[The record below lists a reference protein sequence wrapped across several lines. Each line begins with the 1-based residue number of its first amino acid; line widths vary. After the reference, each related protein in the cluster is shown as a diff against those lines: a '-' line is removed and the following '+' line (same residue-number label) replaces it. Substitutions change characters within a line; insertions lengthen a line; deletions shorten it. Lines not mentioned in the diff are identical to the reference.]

1 MPNPADHARDLTG
14 LRVALVHAHPDDEA
28 ITTGGTIAQLVRRGA
43 QVTVVTCTLGE
54 LGEVIGEPYQGLVG
68 GESDQ
73 LGGFRVHELH
83 AALTALGCNG
93 PGHAPVHLGGAG
105 RWRDSGMV
113 GDPGNDDERAFI
125 RSGDEALDQLTAV
138 LRDLRPHAVITYD
151 ADGGYGH
158 PDHIRAHELT
168 VAACD
173 RLRAEARVGGDA
185 GDGSGEDSG
194 TGGGPV
200 ADAELWATIWT
211 VTDDDALRAGLDA
224 ITVVPQPWTRADFD
238 DLPSVASDFAVR
250 LSDADVAAKT
260 ASLRAHATQVWVG
273 DGGVSMVNPR
283 AAVGAV
289 DASGA
294 ARGTWALSTLVCQ
307 PIMPAEHYRLGT
319 AGADLAAVLAGE
331 KEWVAPGATAAGTAA
346 SGSTAAAPTTAA
358 PATSAETAR

>member
-1 MPNPADHARDLTG
+1 MAQPADQARDLTG
-14 LRVALVHAHPDDEA
+14 MRVALVHAHPDDEA

-43 QVTVVTCTLGE
+43 EVTVVTCTLGE

-68 GESDQ
+68 GEADQ

-113 GDPGNDDERAFI
+113 GDPGNDAERAFI
-125 RSGDEALDQLTAV
+125 RSGDEALDQLTDV

-173 RLRAEARVGGDA
+173 RLRAEVRAGSDARSDA
-185 GDGSGEDSG
+185 GSD
-194 TGGGPV
+194 
-200 ADAELWATIWT
+200 ADLWATLWT

-224 ITVVPQPWTRADFD
+224 VTVVPEGWTRAGFD
-238 DLPSVASDFAVR
+238 ELPSVASDFAIE
-250 LSDADVAAKT
+250 LSDSDVAAK
-260 ASLRAHATQVWVG
+260 AAALRAHATQVWVG
-273 DGGVSMVNPR
+273 DGAVNMVNPH
-283 AAVGAV
+283 AALGAV

-294 ARGTWALSTLVCQ
+294 ARGVWALSNLICQ

-319 AGADLAAVLAGE
+319 ATADLAAVLAGE
-331 KEWVAPGATAAGTAA
+331 KDRAGGKDRAGAEDETTGAA
-346 SGSTAAAPTTAA
+346 
-358 PATSAETAR
+358 R

>member
-1 MPNPADHARDLTG
+1 MPNPADHAPDLTG

-168 VAACD
+168 VDACD
-173 RLRAEARVGGDA
+173 RLRAEARAGGEA
-185 GDGSGEDSG
+185 GDGSGEGSG
-194 TGGGPV
+194 S
-200 ADAELWATIWT
+200 DAELWATIWT

-224 ITVVPQPWTRADFD
+224 ITVVPQPWTRAGFD

-260 ASLRAHATQVWVG
+260 AALRAHATQVWVG

-294 ARGTWALSTLVCQ
+294 ARGTWALSNLVCQ

-319 AGADLAAVLAGE
+319 AGAELAAVLAGE
-331 KEWVAPGATAAGTAA
+331 KEWVVAPAA
-346 SGSTAAAPTTAA
+346 ST
-358 PATSAETAR
+358 ETPR

>member
-54 LGEVIGEPYQGLVG
+54 LGEVIGKPYQGLVG

-173 RLRAEARVGGDA
+173 RLRAETLAGGEA
-185 GDGSGEDSG
+185 GDGSG
-194 TGGGPV
+194 TGGGSV

-224 ITVVPQPWTRADFD
+224 ITVVPQPWTRAGFD

-250 LSDADVAAKT
+250 LTDADVAAKT

-273 DGGVSMVNPR
+273 DGGVSMVNPQ

-294 ARGTWALSTLVCQ
+294 ARGTWALSNLVCQ

-319 AGADLAAVLAGE
+319 AGAELAAVLAGE
-331 KEWVAPGATAAGTAA
+331 KEWA
-346 SGSTAAAPTTAA
+346 AA
-358 PATSAETAR
+358 PATSAETPR

>member
-1 MPNPADHARDLTG
+1 MPNPADHAPDLTG

-173 RLRAEARVGGDA
+173 RLRAEARAGGDA
-185 GDGSGEDSG
+185 GDGSGDGSG
-194 TGGGPV
+194 S
-200 ADAELWATIWT
+200 DAELWATIWT

-224 ITVVPQPWTRADFD
+224 ITVVPQPWTRAGFD

-250 LSDADVAAKT
+250 LTDADVAAKT

-273 DGGVSMVNPR
+273 DGGVSMVNPQ

-294 ARGTWALSTLVCQ
+294 ARGTWALSNLVCQ

-331 KEWVAPGATAAGTAA
+331 KEWA
-346 SGSTAAAPTTAA
+346 AA
-358 PATSAETAR
+358 PATSAETPR

>member
-1 MPNPADHARDLTG
+1 MPNPADHAPDLTG

-73 LGGFRVHELH
+73 LGGLRVHELH

-158 PDHIRAHELT
+158 PDHIHAHELT
-168 VAACD
+168 VAACAA
-173 RLRAEARVGGDA
+173 LRESA
-185 GDGSGEDSG
+185 GSGSFGGVAGSGDDPED
-194 TGGGPV
+194 
-200 ADAELWATIWT
+200 LWATMWT
-211 VTDDDALRAGLDA
+211 VTDNAALAAGLEA
-224 ITVVPQPWTRADFD
+224 ITVVPDAWTRAGFD
-238 DLPSVASDFAVR
+238 DLPSVDSDFAVVLDDR
-250 LSDADVAAKT
+250 DIAAKA

-273 DGGVSMVNPR
+273 DGSVGTVNPA

-289 DASGA
+289 DDSGA
-294 ARGTWALSTLVCQ
+294 AAGVWALSNLVCQ
-307 PIMPAEHYRLGT
+307 PLTPTEHYRLGT
-319 AGADLAAVLAGE
+319 ATRAHADWFAG
-331 KEWVAPGATAAGTAA
+331 PAG
-346 SGSTAAAPTTAA
+346 
-358 PATSAETAR
+358 R

>member
-1 MPNPADHARDLTG
+1 MVETADQARDLTG
-14 LRVALVHAHPDDEA
+14 MRVALVHAHPDDEA

-54 LGEVIGEPYQGLVG
+54 LGEVIGDPYRGLVG

-83 AALTALGCNG
+83 AALVALGCNG

-105 RWRDSGMV
+105 RWRDSGMI
-113 GDPGNDDERAFI
+113 GDTGNDDPRAFI
-125 RSGDEALDQLTAV
+125 GSGDEALGHLADV
-138 LRDLRPHAVITYD
+138 LGRLRPHVVITYD

-173 RLRAEARVGGDA
+173 RLRDQAR
-185 GDGSGEDSG
+185 G
-194 TGGGPV
+194 T
-200 ADAELWATIWT
+200 ADADLWATVWT

-224 ITVVPQPWTRADFD
+224 ITVVPGAWTRAGFD
-238 DLPSVASDFAVR
+238 DLPSVSSDFAVP

-273 DGGVSMVNPR
+273 DGGVSMVNPV
-283 AAVGAV
+283 AAIGAV
-289 DASGA
+289 DASGDA
-294 ARGTWALSTLVCQ
+294 TGVWALSNLICQ
-307 PIMPAEHYRLGT
+307 PIVPAEHYRLGT
-319 AGADLAAVLAGE
+319 AGDDVAAALSGRAGWLAADG
-331 KEWVAPGATAAGTAA
+331 KD
-346 SGSTAAAPTTAA
+346 
-358 PATSAETAR
+358 AR

>member
-1 MPNPADHARDLTG
+1 MANPADLARDLTG

-43 QVTVVTCTLGE
+43 DVTVVTCTLGE

-83 AALTALGCNG
+83 AALAALGCNG

-125 RSGDEALDQLTAV
+125 GSGDEALGHLIGV
-138 LRDLRPHAVITYD
+138 LGALRPHVVITYD

-168 VAACD
+168 VAACE
-173 RLRAEARVGGDA
+173 RLRAEA
-185 GDGSGEDSG
+185 GDGDES
-194 TGGGPV
+194 
-200 ADAELWATIWT
+200 LWATMWT
-211 VTDDDALRAGLDA
+211 VTDDDALRAGLAA
-224 ITVVPQPWTRADFD
+224 IAVVPAAWTRAGFD
-238 DLPSVASDFAVR
+238 DLPSVASDFAIS
-250 LSDADVAAKT
+250 LSDADLAAKT

-273 DGGVSMVNPR
+273 DGGVGMVNPR
-283 AAVGAV
+283 AAIGAV
-289 DASGA
+289 DDSGDA
-294 ARGTWALSTLVCQ
+294 VGVWALSNLICQ
-307 PIMPAEHYRLGT
+307 PITPAEHYRLGT
-319 AGADLAAVLAGE
+319 VGRDLAAVLAGE
-331 KEWVAPGATAAGTAA
+331 KAWGGSARAAG
-346 SGSTAAAPTTAA
+346 AAAPAFDSAA
-358 PATSAETAR
+358 PADSASSKDGAR

>member
-1 MPNPADHARDLTG
+1 MPNPADHAPDLTG

-73 LGGFRVHELH
+73 LGGLRVHELH

-168 VAACD
+168 VDACD
-173 RLRAEARVGGDA
+173 RLRAEARAGGEA
-185 GDGSGEDSG
+185 GDGSGEGSG
-194 TGGGPV
+194 S
-200 ADAELWATIWT
+200 DAELWATIWT

-224 ITVVPQPWTRADFD
+224 ITVVPQPWTRAGFD

-250 LSDADVAAKT
+250 LSDADVAAK
-260 ASLRAHATQVWVG
+260 AAALRAHATQVWVG

-294 ARGTWALSTLVCQ
+294 ARGTWALSNLVCQ

-319 AGADLAAVLAGE
+319 AGAELAAVLAGE
-331 KEWVAPGATAAGTAA
+331 KEWVVAPAA
-346 SGSTAAAPTTAA
+346 ST
-358 PATSAETAR
+358 ETPR